1 MARYTGPKSKI
12 ARKFGE
18 PIFGPDKVLSKK
30 NYPPGQHGNGRKK
43 KSSEYGIQLREKQK
57 AKYTYG
63 VLERQF
69 RNMFDKALSS
79 RGITGEVLLQM
90 LESRLDN
97 VVFRLG
103 IAPTRAAARQ
113 LVSHRHIT
121 VDGSVVNIP
130 SYTIKPGQ
138 LIAVREKSKSLEVVS
153 EALSGFNH
161 SKYPWIEWDT
171 ISMTG
176 KFLHLPERAD
186 IPENIKEQLIVE
198 LYSKN

>member
-18 PIFGPDKVLSKK
+18 AIFGPDKVLSKK
-30 NYPPGQHGNGRKK
+30 NYPPGQHGNARKRK
-43 KSSEYGIQLREKQK
+43 TSEYGIQLREKQK

-69 RNMFDKALSS
+69 RNLFEKAS
-79 RGITGEVLLQM
+79 RTKGIKGEVLLQL

-103 IAPTRAAARQ
+103 LAPTRSAARQ
-113 LVSHRHIT
+113 LVSHKHI
-121 VDGSVVNIP
+121 VVNGEVVNIP
-130 SYTIKPGQ
+130 SFQVKQGCKIG
-138 LIAVREKSKSLEVVS
+138 VREKSKSLEVIS
-153 EALSGFNH
+153 NALAGFNH
-161 SKYPWIEWDT
+161 SKYPWMEWDSA
-171 ISMTG
+171 SMTG
-176 KFLHLPERAD
+176 TFLHLPERAD

-198 LYSKN
+198 LYSK

>member
-69 RNMFDKALSS
+69 RIMFDKALRS
-79 RGITGEVLLQM
+79 RGITGEVLLQL

-97 VVFRLG
+97 IVYRLG

-113 LVSHRHIT
+113 LVSHCHIL
-121 VDGSVVNIP
+121 VDGKNVNIP
-130 SYTIKPGQ
+130 SYSVKPGQ
-138 LIAVREKSKSLEVVS
+138 LISVREKSKSLEVIAG
-153 EALSGFNH
+153 ALAGFNH
-161 SKYPWIEWDT
+161 SKYPWIEWDQT
-171 ISMTG
+171 SMTG
-176 KFLHLPERAD
+176 KYLHIPERAD